1 MINATSAERYASRSR
16 VLAARRRLESIP
28 SVDWA
33 DYVHYGSPEFRL
45 ALVP

>member
-1 MINATSAERYASRSR
+1 MLQGERLGDA
-16 VLAARRRLESIP
+16 VLAARRRLEAIP

-45 ALVP
+45 AVVP